1 MTRSVPRPRAARG
14 LAILWRA
21 VRIALVKTV
30 LVWPLATTAQ
40 VTEPVKIDTGLI
52 TGTTHDGVN
61 VFKGIPYAAP
71 PVGELRWRAP
81 QPAAAWFGIR
91 VADRFG
97 FVCVQVPRASGAGN
111 PLKPEDMSEDCLT
124 LNVFAPTDPKGPLP
138 VMVWIH
144 GGGFTSGSS
153 SVPSYDGEAFA
164 RGGVALVSIN
174 YRLGRLG
181 VFAHPALTAENADD
195 GRLANYGLMDQI
207 AALQW
212 VARNIAAF
220 GGDPNNVTIFGE
232 SAGGLSVNALMVAPE
247 ARGLFHRAIS
257 QSGYGRGPFSRM
269 TVDSPGGRRAA
280 ETEGTEL
287 ATAVGVEGNDLAALR
302 AVPAAV
308 IVEQFRT
315 NGHLFFVLDGKV
327 LPHDMWAA
335 FRTKLEAPV
344 PFMLGSNSHE
354 FPGIPRSN
362 PRPDLHH
369 FVDDDEYEVLAEAY
383 GDRGVLDD
391 HLISDFLFTQQAR
404 ALARLHSANGH
415 PTFLYLFSVVD
426 DDAAAQ
432 GMGAR
437 HGAEIP
443 YVFDTLGS
451 VGEGGLAQRTVAGTM
466 NATWRAFAAHGEPN
480 DADLTSWPDYASGK
494 IMEFGLHGQ
503 TAKIDPR
510 NDRLDALSAAIDDE
524 S

>member
-1 MTRSVPRPRAARG
+1 MTGSVPESGAARS
-14 LAILWRA
+14 RA
-21 VRIALVKTV
+21 VLRWALRVALLKTV
-30 LVWPLATTAQ
+30 LLWPLAAAAQ
-40 VTEPVKIDTGLI
+40 VAGPVKIDTGLI
-52 TGTTHDGVN
+52 TGTIRGGVN

-71 PVGELRWRAP
+71 PVGEFRWRAP
-81 QPAAAWFGIR
+81 QPAAAWSGIR

-97 FVCVQVPRASGAGN
+97 FVCVQVPRASGPGDPVRSA
-111 PLKPEDMSEDCLT
+111 DMSEDCLT
-124 LNVFAPTDPKGPLP
+124 LNVFAPTEAKGPLP

-153 SVPSYDGEAFA
+153 AVPSYDGEAFA
-164 RGGVALVSIN
+164 RGGVVLVSIN

-181 VFAHPALTAENADD
+181 VFAHPALTAENADG

-220 GGDPNNVTIFGE
+220 GGDPDNVTIFGE

-247 ARGLFHRAIS
+247 ARGLFNRAIS

-269 TVDSPGGRRAA
+269 TVASPGGRRAA
-280 ETEGTEL
+280 ETEGQEL
-287 ATAVGVEGNDLAALR
+287 ATAVGVPGNDLAALR
-302 AVPAAV
+302 AVPATA
-308 IVEQFRT
+308 IVEQYRT

-335 FRTKLEAPV
+335 FRAKLEAPV

-354 FPGIPRSN
+354 FPGIPWSN

-369 FVDDDEYEVLAEAY
+369 FVADDEYEALAEAY

-404 ALARLHSANGH
+404 ALARLHSQNGY

-426 DDAAAQ
+426 DAAAEK
-432 GMGAR
+432 GLGAR

-443 YVFDTLGS
+443 YVFDTLS
-451 VGEGGLAQRTVAGTM
+451 SAGGGGAAQRSVAGIM
-466 NATWRAFAAHGEPN
+466 NATWRAFAATGEPN
-480 DADLTSWPDYASGK
+480 GADLTSWPDYASGK
-494 IMEFGLHGQ
+494 IMDFALGSQ